1 MSIPRRARI
10 FGQPTKLQRDALIG
24 GQDIIYT
31 KKELVWNPTRARAR
45 AGNQNWT
52 PEEAPDSNSEPA
64 PIADTDLDLGYGQ
77 YINPIP
83 EWSPFR
89 A

>member
-31 KKELVWNPTRARAR
+31 KKELYLA
-45 AGNQNWT
+45 
-52 PEEAPDSNSEPA
+52 EPVH
-64 PIADTDLDLGYGQ
+64 
-77 YINPIP
+77 
-83 EWSPFR
+83 
-89 A
+89 